1 MEILQWLSTALHVA
15 AAGFFALLPG
25 MVFWLTVL
33 GFYMLIQWISQSYL
47 SRTLKGRT
55 WSARHTPRQISQGKG

>member
-1 MEILQWLSTALHVA
+1 MELLQWLNTSLQVV

-33 GFYMLIQWISQSYL
+33 GFYLLIQWIGHGYRA
-47 SRTLKGRT
+47 RTLEGKS
-55 WSARHTPRQISQGKG
+55 WSARHSPGQMSQGKG

>member
-1 MEILQWLSTALHVA
+1 MEILQWLSTALRAVT
-15 AAGFFALLPG
+15 AGLFALLPG

-33 GFYMLIQWISQSYL
+33 GFYMLIQWVGQSQF

>member
-1 MEILQWLSTALHVA
+1 MEILQWLSTATHVVT
-15 AAGFFALLPG
+15 AGFFALLPG

-33 GFYMLIQWISQSYL
+33 GFYVLIRWISQSYF
-47 SRTLKGRT
+47 SRALKGRP